1 MSSHVINSMNI
12 PPAGDLGARKA
23 VRIRP
28 VEGLLIVAFVIM
40 FLGFLAIGRWMENV
54 ILERTLQ
61 EVVATTAKYLESLV
75 SLEVAGMDLS
85 SFPNPQR
92 VQEIGAAATAISQR
106 AEMVGVKLW
115 GAEGRILFSND
126 PALEGLV
133 FSGSP
138 EKAAAWQ
145 GELSWR
151 VTPLDDYEHR
161 RLRETWSRLLEIFC
175 PLRDGATGSVIAV
188 VEFYHSLDQLEASL
202 RLKRQTM
209 WLLLAAIGIPMYAL
223 LAIAARR
230 TSRTIWTQERELHR
244 RVRELGELLEQ
255 NRNLHRQIRMA
266 AAHATALNER
276 FRQRTSAE
284 LHDGPVQDIS
294 YALLQ
299 VDRLDAV
306 HARCSAATTDDCCE
320 LESRLDDIRSALSL
334 AVDELRRLAA
344 DFSGVDLAAV
354 SPEAAL
360 RKAVERHLKRTE
372 TPVHVEISEMPE
384 DAPLSTK
391 ITLFRVVQESLQNAF
406 RHADGRDQRVRAW
419 SDKSSIW
426 VEVSDRGPGF
436 DVAEAMARED
446 CLGLTG
452 LRDRV
457 SILGGRFRVD
467 SDPASGTRVVA
478 CLPRVPGAECPDA

>member
-1 MSSHVINSMNI
+1 MSTRTHPS
-12 PPAGDLGARKA
+12 PTAALPAFFDRWRRL
-23 VRIRP
+23 RIRP
-28 VEGLLIVAFVIM
+28 LEGLLAATFVIV
-40 FLGFLAIGRWMENV
+40 FLGFLATGRWLENV
-54 ILERTLQ
+54 VLERTLD
-61 EVVATTAKYLESLV
+61 EVVATTAHYLDSLV
-75 SLEVAGMDLS
+75 GLAMSDVDLS
-85 SFPNPQR
+85 SLSEPDR
-92 VQEIGAAATAISQR
+92 IAEIGVVVTSISDR
-106 AEMVGVKLW
+106 PGIVGVKLW
-115 GAEGRILFSND
+115 SREGRILFSDD
-126 PALEGLV
+126 PSLEGKV
-133 FSGSP
+133 FAGSP
-138 EKAAAWQ
+138 QKAAAW
-145 GELSWR
+145 GGGLTWR
-151 VTPLDDYEHR
+151 VTPLDDEEHLV
-161 RLRETWSRLLEIFC
+161 LRARWGRLLEIFC
-175 PLRDGATGSVIAV
+175 PIRDTTTGEVFCVA
-188 VEFYHSLDQLEASL
+188 EFYHSLDALDKELAQI
-202 RLKRQTM
+202 RQRM
-209 WLLLAAIGIPMYAL
+209 WLLLAATGFPMFVL
-223 LAIAARR
+223 LAAAVRG
-230 TSRTIWTQERELHR
+230 TSRTIWQQEQELHR
-244 RVRELGELLEQ
+244 RVGELSELLAKNQ
-255 NRNLHRQIRMA
+255 NLNRQVRMA

-372 TPVHVEISEMPE
+372 TPVRVEISEMPE

-391 ITLFRVVQESLQNAF
+391 ITLFRVVQESLHNAF
-406 RHADGRDQRVRAW
+406 RHADGHGQRVRAW
-419 SDKSSIW
+419 SDEISIW
-426 VEVSDRGPGF
+426 VEISDRGPGF
-436 DVAEAMARED
+436 DATEAMARED

-478 CLPRVPGAECPDA
+478 CLPRVPGVECPDA